1 MNGEKALKVFKKY
14 GFNSTNSSPYLCS
27 IGNRIGVSFKYNDN
41 RFGLIERSTFFDNL
55 NELDTFL
62 KLYRNYLDNA
72 KSEHIYMLLDN
83 YQVMFPNLIYAEDD
97 KAVLNDEMVYKTKN
111 KDDLSELEKLK
122 LVASNLLSYYV
133 DVSSR
138 QVKHINNVSFM
149 KNILLKKENELKNE
163 IRKLSKKKEE
173 EKITTIKTEYFQYDN
188 SLYSSYNEN
197 KGLINM
203 ISNGDAAK
211 QYEEAINSAT
221 MAKTDLE
228 NKLSSVNA
236 GISGLEQGEALG
248 VLTEEQKAQLDN
260 LRKQK
265 IQLEAGIKQYAEGI
279 AKAESDMASL
289 PLKAAALEGANQ
301 AIEKVLMGSGSELK
315 TDSKIA
321 INYNFFL
328 NSIKPSEI
336 F

>member
-1 MNGEKALKVFKKY
+1 MNTGMNSLTTGIDQALE
-14 GFNSTNSSPYLCS
+14 G
-27 IGNRIGVSFKYNDN
+27 
-41 RFGLIERSTFFDNL
+41 
-55 NELDTFL
+55 
-62 KLYRNYLDNA
+62 
-72 KSEHIYMLLDN
+72 
-83 YQVMFPNLIYAEDD
+83 
-97 KAVLNDEMVYKTKN
+97 
-111 KDDLSELEKLK
+111 
-122 LVASNLLSYYV
+122 
-133 DVSSR
+133 
-138 QVKHINNVSFM
+138 
-149 KNILLKKENELKNE
+149 
-163 IRKLSKKKEE
+163 SKKITEGLSQVQVGSS
-173 EKITTIKTEYFQYDN
+173 KIESLNTLVD

-301 AIEKVLMGSGSELK
+301 AIEKVLMGILGVENPRDINDQNINTFKTQIATLIGGVNSLQSGSNELTNGLNELSSGSKKLNAGTNSLKDGSNELSNGITKINNEGIKKLSSYGTKITNYSNKVK
-315 TDSKIA
+315 TLVRLSK
-321 INYNFFL
+321 NYNGFASD
-328 NSIKPSEI
+328 NSDNTI
-336 F
+336 FIYKLSK

>member
-62 KLYRNYLDNA
+62 KIYRNYLDNG

-83 YQVMFPNLIYAEDD
+83 YQVMFPNLIYAKDD

-149 KNILLKKENELKNE
+149 KNILLKKEKELKNE

-188 SLYSSYNEN
+188 L
-197 KGLINM
+197 
-203 ISNGDAAK
+203 
-211 QYEEAINSAT
+211 
-221 MAKTDLE
+221 
-228 NKLSSVNA
+228 
-236 GISGLEQGEALG
+236 
-248 VLTEEQKAQLDN
+248 
-260 LRKQK
+260 
-265 IQLEAGIKQYAEGI
+265 
-279 AKAESDMASL
+279 
-289 PLKAAALEGANQ
+289 
-301 AIEKVLMGSGSELK
+301 
-315 TDSKIA
+315 
-321 INYNFFL
+321 
-328 NSIKPSEI
+328 
-336 F
+336 